1 MANPPLNNDNNSLF
15 KYYKQHKQRIDLNID
30 MNTQKII
37 GLTKLTFIIKD
48 DEKIEK
54 MPDILFLYLNA
65 ENMYI
70 NNMKILGNENMI
82 KNNENLNLNE
92 LKNCKDLEF
101 NNTSPF
107 HYYKYYLE
115 QLYGNIEELESYKN
129 INRVEWEI
137 RQKGNLIIKIPKKYI
152 IDKLIKNIDEEKNK
166 LNSFFLIKKIKII
179 INYELI
185 EKNIGIIFQ

>member
-107 HYYKYYLE
+107 
-115 QLYGNIEELESYKN
+115 
-129 INRVEWEI
+129 
-137 RQKGNLIIKIPKKYI
+137 
-152 IDKLIKNIDEEKNK
+152 
-166 LNSFFLIKKIKII
+166 II
-179 INYELI
+179 INIIWNNFMEIL
-185 EKNIGIIFQ
+185 KN